1 MTDLSPL
8 GLRTIEFTAA
18 TRCEL
23 PVLLGQLGLS
33 RARMEDALSHA
44 SAMLD
49 VVAPD
54 TPPHR
59 KIKVYV
65 NLDGYIVK
73 WEDAEEPSH
82 VKL

>member
-1 MTDLSPL
+1 MTDLSSV
-8 GLRTIEFTAA
+8 GLRRFEFTAA
-18 TRCEL
+18 TRCQL
-23 PVLLGQLGLS
+23 PVFLGQLGLS
-33 RARMEDALSHA
+33 CARMEDALSHA
-44 SAMLD
+44 TAMLD

-73 WEDAEEPSH
+73 WEDAEEPSCA
-82 VKL
+82 KL